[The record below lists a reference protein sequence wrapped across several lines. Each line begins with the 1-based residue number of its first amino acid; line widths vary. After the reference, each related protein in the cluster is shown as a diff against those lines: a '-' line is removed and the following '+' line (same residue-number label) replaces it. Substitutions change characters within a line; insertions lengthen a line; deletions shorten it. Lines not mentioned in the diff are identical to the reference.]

1 MEKRK
6 KRKKWPY
13 VLAIIA
19 VVLVAVVVL
28 ARQVKK
34 ASDELFQYSTYKVSR
49 GSVVSSVTGTGVL
62 AFAQTKSV
70 ALPAGIKLS
79 DVLVQ
84 AGDSM
89 LTGEVMAALDTASL
103 ETRQKEL
110 LNEIASLDM
119 QLGSMQKSNT
129 QSRVTSLVEGRVV
142 KIYAEQGGD
151 VYQTLLENGALM
163 LLSTDGKLMA
173 EFTAADVL
181 EKGAEVEVTLSSG
194 ETVDG
199 KVEAVTGG
207 KAVVTVDDADASY
220 GDAVKIYRDSTL
232 VGEAELV
239 ANAPLTVV
247 AQSGTVDEI
256 KVDEGDRVR
265 MGTVL
270 ITLTDAPYTKEYSD
284 AYEARKTAAN
294 TLATVRAYLG
304 DPYVRATENCVVR
317 MVYFKDGDTL
327 GGASSAASASM
338 TASASASGTSSL
350 GDVTLF
356 DVGLSSELEVL
367 FDADE
372 LDVPLLK
379 IGQQATVTVNALSDE
394 TFAATVTSI
403 AGSGDA
409 YNGVTSYRVRL
420 SLEPDA
426 RLNAGM
432 NCSAVIAIDRRDN
445 VLVVPLITIDE
456 DAEGMFTYVSPSG
469 GKTGGDRVRKTVTTG
484 LSDGISV
491 EILSGLQEGDTI
503 SYEDGNAM
511 MENMMKMFG
520 ERLG

>member
-13 VLAIIA
+13 VLAITA
-19 VVLVAVVVL
+19 VVLIVVVVL
-28 ARQVKK
+28 VGQLKK
-34 ASDELFQYSTYKVSR
+34 ASDELFQYSTYTVSR

-62 AFAQTKSV
+62 AFVDTKSV

-84 AGDSM
+84 AGDSV
-89 LTGEVMAALDTASL
+89 LAGEAMAALDTASL

-110 LNEIASLDM
+110 LSEIAALDM

-129 QSRVTSLVEGRVV
+129 QSKVTSLVEGRVV

-151 VYQTLLENGALM
+151 DSKTLIENGALM
-163 LLSTDGKLMA
+163 LLSTDEKLRA
-173 EFTAADVL
+173 EFTTAAAL
-181 EKGAEVEVTLSSG
+181 EKGDEVEVTLSNG
-194 ETVDG
+194 ETVEG
-199 KVEAVTGG
+199 TVETVSGG
-207 KAVVTVDDADASY
+207 MAAVTVDDADAPY
-220 GDAVKIYRDSTL
+220 GDAVKIYRDSML
-232 VGEAELV
+232 AGEAELT

-247 AQSGTVDEI
+247 AQSGTIDEI

-270 ITLTDAPYTKEYSD
+270 VTLTDAPYTKDYSD
-284 AYEARKTAAN
+284 AYEARKTAAQ
-294 TLATVRAYLG
+294 TLDTVRAYLG
-304 DPYVRATENCVVR
+304 DPYVRAAENCVVR
-317 MVYFKDGDTL
+317 TVYFGDGDTL
-327 GGASSAASASM
+327 GSASSAASASM
-338 TASASASGTSSL
+338 TASGASSS

-356 DVGLSSELEVL
+356 DVGLSEKLEVL

-379 IGQQATVTVNALSDE
+379 VGQQASVTVNALSDE

-420 SLEPDA
+420 SLKPDA

-432 NCSAVIAIDRRDN
+432 NCAAVIAIDRRDN

-469 GKTGGDRVRKTVTTG
+469 GKAGGDRVRKNVTTG

-491 EILSGLQEGDTI
+491 EILSGLQDGDVI
-503 SYEDGNAM
+503 SYEDTNAM